1 MHQRRPEVPREGYP
15 VGAAERISLTHIFME
30 AKRRTQLRLAVLAAG
45 IAFLAAGIFRGEFSD
60 VLAKAMRICL
70 ECIGIG

>member
-1 MHQRRPEVPREGYP
+1 
-15 VGAAERISLTHIFME
+15 ME
-30 AKRRTQLRLAVLAAG
+30 AKRRTQLRIAVLAAG

>member
-1 MHQRRPEVPREGYP
+1 MHQRRTEFSRKGDPL
-15 VGAAERISLTHIFME
+15 GAPGRIFIME

-45 IAFLAAGIFRGEFSD
+45 IVFLAAGVIRGEFSD

>member
-1 MHQRRPEVPREGYP
+1 
-15 VGAAERISLTHIFME
+15 ME
-30 AKRRTQLRLAVLAAG
+30 EKRTLQLRIVVLAA
-45 IAFLAAGIFRGEFSD
+45 AAVFLAIGLLRGEFSD

>member
-1 MHQRRPEVPREGYP
+1 
-15 VGAAERISLTHIFME
+15 ME
-30 AKRRTQLRLAVLAAG
+30 AKRRTQFRLAAAAAG
-45 IAFLAAGIFRGEFSD
+45 IALLALGLARGEFSD

>member
-1 MHQRRPEVPREGYP
+1 
-15 VGAAERISLTHIFME
+15 ME
-30 AKRRTQLRLAVLAAG
+30 AKRRTQLRTVVLVIG
-45 IAFLAAGIFRGEFSD
+45 IAFLAAGLFRGEFSD

>member
-1 MHQRRPEVPREGYP
+1 
-15 VGAAERISLTHIFME
+15 ME
-30 AKRRTQLRLAVLAAG
+30 EKRTAQLRICVLLAGIVFLAVG
-45 IAFLAAGIFRGEFSD
+45 CFRGEFSD

>member
-1 MHQRRPEVPREGYP
+1 MV
-15 VGAAERISLTHIFME
+15 I
-30 AKRRTQLRLAVLAAG
+30 G
-45 IAFLAAGIFRGEFSD
+45 IAFLAAGLFRGEFSD

>member
-1 MHQRRPEVPREGYP
+1 
-15 VGAAERISLTHIFME
+15 ME
-30 AKRRTQLRLAVLAAG
+30 EKRTAQLRVCVLLAA
-45 IAFLAAGIFRGEFSD
+45 AVFLAAGLFRGEFSD